1 MAIVELV
8 LDPFSAGAISAPAQR
23 IFARIARDFGHS
35 RRARRR
41 PRSRARAAD
50 HSPRAAVAR
59 ASRARREHPRP
70 PQIWRR
76 GLEAAHEAARVAHA
90 SGGLGPSSGKL
101 PGRSACHGAAVSA
114 RRGTA
119 TPRRSR
125 AAVGG
130 RLSGRSL
137 RREIARSISVAGS
150 VEGGF
155 GTLGGHQVGVG
166 TILFGVQGLGGPVVG
181 GRGRRWEKL
190 IFGGFS
196 NMSRSRAKKIAWWPP
211 RWPPDRSHTRSSYK
225 LKPGERLADCRFS
238 VIEAV

>member
-1 MAIVELV
+1 MWRLSSSTQAAAMAIVEHV
-8 LDPFSAGAISAPAQR
+8 PGPFSAAAISAPARR
-23 IFARIARDFGHS
+23 IFMRIARAFGHG
-35 RRARRR
+35 RRSQRR
-41 PRSRARAAD
+41 PRSCARAVD
-50 HSPRAAVAR
+50 RSPHAAAAR
-59 ASRARREHPRP
+59 EFRARREHPRP
-70 PQIWRR
+70 PQVWGR

-166 TILFGVQGLGGPVVG
+166 TIIFGVRGFGGPVVG
-181 GRGRRWEKL
+181 G
-190 IFGGFS
+190 
-196 NMSRSRAKKIAWWPP
+196 
-211 RWPPDRSHTRSSYK
+211 TRT
-225 LKPGERLADCRFS
+225 
-238 VIEAV
+238 AVGKSENLMKNTR

>member
-1 MAIVELV
+1 MCCV
-8 LDPFSAGAISAPAQR
+8 LCSSHPDPFSAGAISAPAQR

-181 GRGRRWEKL
+181 GTRTAVGKTDFRW
-190 IFGGFS
+190 IFT
-196 NMSRSRAKKIAWWPP
+196 MSRSRAKKIAWWLAPFAFDADSPP
-211 RWPPDRSHTRSSYK
+211 ISITH
-225 LKPGERLADCRFS
+225 G
-238 VIEAV
+238 